1 MVAARILAG
10 SYEWRS
16 MDERAG
22 FRWKEQRG
30 RNGGIVGI
38 PWKMRIVEFV
48 RQQQAVLC
56 LLVFLYN
63 AENPWN
69 PQRDWNTFFLK
80 VRKIRLFSYK
90 VFHFTFVPNRR
101 TVAIVHNFIDYFRW
115 IESLFVIGCVF
126 RIVEEERSVIGILDE
141 IRVKWMLD
149 GDTRVTRWESS
160 WKWRGSLVE
169 FRMQ

>member
-1 MVAARILAG
+1 MAVDGRKSGI
-10 SYEWRS
+10 
-16 MDERAG
+16 
-22 FRWKEQRG
+22 RWKEQRG

-48 RQQQAVLC
+48 RQQAVLC

-90 VFHFTFVPNRR
+90 VFHFTFIPNRR

-115 IESLFVIGCVF
+115 IESLFVIGACL
-126 RIVEEERSVIGILDE
+126 G
-141 IRVKWMLD
+141 
-149 GDTRVTRWESS
+149 S
-160 WKWRGSLVE
+160 WKKRNSNFRWNSREVDVGWGHTRDTMRVVVE
-169 FRMQ
+169 MKREFSRV